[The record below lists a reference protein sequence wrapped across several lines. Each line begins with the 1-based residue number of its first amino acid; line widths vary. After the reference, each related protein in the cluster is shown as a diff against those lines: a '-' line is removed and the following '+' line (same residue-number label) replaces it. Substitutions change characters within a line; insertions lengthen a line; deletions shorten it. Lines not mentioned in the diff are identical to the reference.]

1 MTTFVKLFTDY
12 NDLQRK
18 FNSDA
23 RMYNDIIGVNVDYT
37 NHVINLGY
45 ERILYRSTHEPNK
58 LQGLKI
64 DKLWYDERVSV
75 TDELEELLM
84 ERMN

>member
-12 NDLQRK
+12 SDLQRK
-18 FNSDA
+18 FNTDA
-23 RMYNDIIGVNVDYT
+23 RSYSDIIGVEVNYT
-37 NHVINLGY
+37 TYVIDLGY